1 MESIPLTTTHR
12 KFGRHA
18 ESVSTAGT
26 EMNMT
31 VKTLVMVM
39 EPTSIAET
47 ASTAGH
53 QDY

>member
-1 MESIPLTTTHR
+1 MKRISLTTTHR
-12 KFGRHA
+12 KFGTHA

-26 EMNMT
+26 EMDMT

-39 EPTSIAET
+39 EPTSTATI

-53 QDY
+53 HNC